1 MTSAS
6 GKSEIFQFV
15 LQFMPDW
22 IQIPALCLII
32 GLVLVSWGLKLR
44 RKWLLRRALRQAGVT
59 QGPVVLQQGDGT
71 RGADFL
77 GAYAPPQPQAEGP
90 RGADFLGS
98 YAPQNRPE
106 QG

>member
-1 MTSAS
+1 MSLAS

-15 LQFMPDW
+15 LQFLPDW

-32 GLVLVSWGLKLR
+32 GLVVLSWVLKLR
-44 RKWLLRRALRQAGVT
+44 RKWLLRRALRQAGAG
-59 QGPVVLQQGDGT
+59 QGAVVQQQGDGT

-77 GAYAPPQPQAEGP
+77 GAYAPRQPQSEGP

-98 YAPQNRPE
+98 YAPQNRSE
-106 QG
+106 RS

>member
-1 MTSAS
+1 MSLAS

-15 LQFMPDW
+15 LQFLPDW

-32 GLVLVSWGLKLR
+32 GLVVLSWALKLR
-44 RKWLLRRALRQAGVT
+44 RKWLLRQAGAG
-59 QGPVVLQQGDGT
+59 QGAVVQQQGDGT

-77 GAYAPPQPQAEGP
+77 GAYAPRQPQSEGP

-98 YAPQNRPE
+98 YAPQNRSE
-106 QG
+106 RS